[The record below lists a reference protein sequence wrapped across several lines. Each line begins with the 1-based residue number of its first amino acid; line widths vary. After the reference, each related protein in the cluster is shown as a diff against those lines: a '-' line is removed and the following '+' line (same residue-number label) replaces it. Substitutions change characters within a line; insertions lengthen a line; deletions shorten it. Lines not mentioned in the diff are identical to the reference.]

1 MEKRSSFAKRDRNSS
16 TSINVGRSCHDLVM
30 RHKFCSQTTILRVD
44 ASQWREKN
52 IFESFELY
60 KILHLEKLTTIEHFL
75 AIARDKKFC
84 EAFNKSSNCFVIIA
98 EVFKEGMSSM
108 IDVMNCFASE
118 NYLNRPLIIQLKV
131 ERLGSTN
138 IFYKECRVN
147 GVKLVELSEVSQI
160 KNETF
165 GENLN
170 FEVFL
175 HQLKSNIGGT
185 FTGDNLL
192 SCEIN
197 LLDCPANAAFV
208 NWATESHSSLL
219 IRFLKLF
226 IKKEIGQPAIVN
238 AIRIST
244 PDTLAAL
251 LDFPINTEDCSSNNL
266 NNDQI
271 ESFTIS
277 AVESGK
283 IEMLQFLLR
292 LVFMR
297 EVTSNRQKHLFCM

>member
-1 MEKRSSFAKRDRNSS
+1 
-16 TSINVGRSCHDLVM
+16 
-30 RHKFCSQTTILRVD
+30 
-44 ASQWREKN
+44 
-52 IFESFELY
+52 
-60 KILHLEKLTTIEHFL
+60 
-75 AIARDKKFC
+75 
-84 EAFNKSSNCFVIIA
+84 
-98 EVFKEGMSSM
+98 M

-131 ERLGSTN
+131 ERSGSTN

-147 GVKLVELSEVSQI
+147 GVKLVQLPKVSQI

-197 LLDCPANAAFV
+197 LLDCPENAAFV

-226 IKKEIGQPAIVN
+226 IKKETGQPAIVN

-251 LDFPINTEDCSSNNL
+251 LDFSINTEDCSSNNL